1 MDPHTITE
9 RRKAIEDDAPCDG
22 CGSTLAS
29 CKASRG
35 KDHTAP
41 PWFGCCA
48 RGLLLDIPC
57 RHVPSPAALQALLR
71 EIETGEVRS
80 LEDVLLDSIPEHR
93 PLRIGRRVFPRDGLM
108 DGIYPADY
116 YARGDDEWR

>member
-1 MDPHTITE
+1 MDPHLITE
-9 RRKAIEDDAPCDG
+9 RRQAIEDDAPCVG

-35 KDHTAP
+35 KDPTAP

-48 RGLLLDIPC
+48 RGTTMAPCSHRPDPNALRRLLK
-57 RHVPSPAALQALLR
+57 
-71 EIETGEVRS
+71 EIETGTVRTV
-80 LEDVLLDSIPEHR
+80 EEVLLDSIPERR
-93 PLRIGRRVFPRDGLM
+93 PSRIGRRNGPRDGLM

-116 YARGDDEWR
+116 YARGEDL

>member
-1 MDPHTITE
+1 MDPHVITE
-9 RRKAIEDDAPCDG
+9 RRQAIEQDAPCDG

-35 KDHTAP
+35 KDPTAP

-48 RGLLLDIPC
+48 RGLLLDVPCYHIP
-57 RHVPSPAALQALLR
+57 SSAALADLLK
-71 EIETGEVRS
+71 EIETGTVRTV
-80 LEDVLLDSIPEHR
+80 EDVLLDSIPEHPR
-93 PLRIGRRVFPRDGLM
+93 RRIGRRVGPRDGLL

-116 YARGDDEWR
+116 YARGDDL